1 MKTIVK
7 TLGIGLTVISA
18 LIVTVA
24 VRADAP
30 AGRYQVD
37 VDTVYDTKTKLTW
50 QRVHAQGTMTQSNAI
65 AYCLGLNLNGL
76 GWRLPAVKEIS
87 SLVDLNIG
95 IGSTAAAIDPAFTG
109 TPSDYFWSASP
120 VAGPPG
126 QAWVIDF
133 SGGYVNIDFPLSSYH
148 VRCVR

>member
-1 MKTIVK
+1 MKRIMK
-7 TLGIGLTVISA
+7 TLGIGLMVISA
-18 LIVTVA
+18 LIVVVA

-30 AGRYQVD
+30 AGRYQID

-50 QRVHAQGTMTQSNAI
+50 QRVHAPGMMTQSNAI

-76 GWRLPAVKEIS
+76 GWRLPTVKELS
-87 SLVDLNIG
+87 SLADLSIAFP
-95 IGSTAAAIDPAFTG
+95 AAAIDPAFTG

-120 VAGPPG
+120 VAGPPD
-126 QAWVIDF
+126 QAWMVNF
-133 SGGYVNIDFPLSSYH
+133 GGGSVNIEFPINSYH

>member
-1 MKTIVK
+1 MKNVVK
-7 TLGIGLTVISA
+7 TLGIGLMVISA

-50 QRVHAQGTMTQSNAI
+50 QRVHAPGTMTQSNAI
-65 AYCLGLNLNGL
+65 AYCLGLNINGL
-76 GWRLPAVKEIS
+76 GWRLPVVKEIS
-87 SLVDLNIG
+87 SLVDLS
-95 IGSTAAAIDPAFTG
+95 IGSPAAAIDPAFTG
-109 TPSDYFWSASP
+109 TPPDYFWSASP
-120 VAGPPG
+120 VAGPPD

-133 SGGYVNIDFPLSSYH
+133 DGGFVNIDFPVASYH